1 MMEISSAPKT
11 ILVVDDDP
19 DIRDYASCV
28 LEDCGYSVLTAPDGA
43 TALLMLRNRTPIDV
57 LFTDI
62 VMPGLDGVEVARRA
76 LQQVPGLK
84 VLFAS
89 GYAPGLGPVSPLLK
103 KPYRAHQLAREIAL
117 VLSKYDG
124 SQITKV
130 SR

>member
-1 MMEISSAPKT
+1 
-11 ILVVDDDP
+11 
-19 DIRDYASCV
+19 
-28 LEDCGYSVLTAPDGA
+28 VLTAPDGA

-89 GYAPGLGPVSPLLK
+89 GYAPGSGPVSPLLK
-103 KPYRAHQLAREIAL
+103 KPYRAHQFTREIAL
-117 VLSKYDG
+117 VPSKYDR
-124 SQITKV
+124 SQIRKV
-130 SR
+130 GR

>member
-19 DIRDYASCV
+19 DVRDYASHV
-28 LEDCGYSVLTAPDGA
+28 LEDCGY
-43 TALLMLRNRTPIDV
+43 TALLMLRSRTPIDV

-62 VMPGLDGVEVARRA
+62 VMPGLDGLEVARRA

-89 GYAPGLGPVSPLLK
+89 GYAGGRAPPSPLLK
-103 KPYRAHQLAREIAL
+103 KPYRAHQLAGEIAA
-117 VLSKYDG
+117 VLSE
-124 SQITKV
+124 
-130 SR
+130 

>member
-1 MMEISSAPKT
+1 MMEITSAPKT

-19 DIRDYASCV
+19 DVRDYATQV

-43 TALLMLRNRTPIDV
+43 TALLMLRSRASIDV
-57 LFTDI
+57 LFTDV

-89 GYAPGLGPVSPLLK
+89 GYPAGYGPVSPLLK
-103 KPYRAHQLAREIAL
+103 KPYRAHQLAGEIAA
-117 VLSKYDG
+117 VLS
-124 SQITKV
+124 Q
-130 SR
+130 